1 MCFLDLDTKGRST
14 AGCVHP
20 ASSPSIQKVFPW
32 RKGSRE
38 RHFKVRFCTVGE
50 STGAAS
56 GSERVGVKWWHP
68 SSKGR
73 ERGGESKNMKSSK
86 LRGSTPL

>member
-1 MCFLDLDTKGRST
+1 M
-14 AGCVHP
+14 
-20 ASSPSIQKVFPW
+20 
-32 RKGSRE
+32 
-38 RHFKVRFCTVGE
+38 RFCTIGE
-50 STGAAS
+50 STEVAS